1 MKVGDLI
8 IYLAYKNVSLNLEG
22 YKNIWF
28 APVVEVIDRG
38 DWKQPVIYFP
48 NQDTT
53 YPLRRQN
60 VLTIERLYE
69 DISDYIVEE

>member
-22 YKNIWF
+22 YNNIWF
-28 APVVEVIDRG
+28 APVVKVIDRG

-48 NQDTT
+48 KQDTA